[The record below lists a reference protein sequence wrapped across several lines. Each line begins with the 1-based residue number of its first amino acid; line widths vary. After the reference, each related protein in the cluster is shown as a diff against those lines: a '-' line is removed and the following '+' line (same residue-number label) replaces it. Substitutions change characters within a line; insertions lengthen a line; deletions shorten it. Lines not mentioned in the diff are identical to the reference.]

1 MTLDMALLQLYGLK
15 LAGALVVLAIG
26 WPLAN
31 YISRMIQRAMD
42 IKTVDRSLNTFMKQV
57 VGMTLK
63 VLVAISAASVAGVAT
78 TSFVAILGAAGF
90 AVGLAFQGSLS
101 NFAGGVLLLVLR
113 PYKVGDFIDGGGATG
128 IVEEIGV
135 VYTTVTTLDN
145 KVITVPNGALANSTI
160 TNYSVRD
167 TRRVDLVFGTSYD
180 VPVKKAKEAI
190 ESVIQSH
197 DLILKDPAW
206 MIRLGAHNAS
216 SLDYTVRVWTKAEDY
231 WTVHFDLLEGIKEK
245 FDEENIEIPYN
256 KLDVN
261 LFKQN

>member
-180 VPVKKAKEAI
+180 VPVKKGKGSYRVCH
-190 ESVIQSH
+190 SV
-197 DLILKDPAW
+197 A
-206 MIRLGAHNAS
+206 
-216 SLDYTVRVWTKAEDY
+216 
-231 WTVHFDLLEGIKEK
+231 
-245 FDEENIEIPYN
+245 
-256 KLDVN
+256 
-261 LFKQN
+261 

>member
-1 MTLDMALLQLYGLK
+1 MM
-15 LAGALVVLAIG
+15 
-26 WPLAN
+26 
-31 YISRMIQRAMD
+31 
-42 IKTVDRSLNTFMKQV
+42 F
-57 VGMTLK
+57 
-63 VLVAISAASVAGVAT
+63 
-78 TSFVAILGAAGF
+78 
-90 AVGLAFQGSLS
+90 LS
-101 NFAGGVLLLVLR
+101 
-113 PYKVGDFIDGGGATG
+113 
-128 IVEEIGV
+128 
-135 VYTTVTTLDN
+135 
-145 KVITVPNGALANSTI
+145 
-160 TNYSVRD
+160 
-167 TRRVDLVFGTSYD
+167 
-180 VPVKKAKEAI
+180 KKAKEAI